1 MTLVLVIYAL
11 YGELPPAPPRAR
23 HHRGVNGTE
32 LLVHLDTDIGENPDD
47 LAALA
52 LLLASPEARLT
63 GVTTAGDA
71 SGRRAALVQHVL
83 ALAGRSVPVAG
94 DRAAAVDLLHAAAT
108 AGATLLAVGPLTN
121 LARLERSHP
130 GALGSARLVTMG
142 GWVGADRPAPVHGQP
157 DWGPW
162 RDTNV
167 VRDPAAATR
176 VFAAAGSLT
185 LVTLAETARCV
196 LHWDALPRLR
206 GAGAVGQLLAEHIE
220 AYAGGAADADEGGRG
235 DVVLLLHDP
244 LAAAVALGW
253 PGAATTRTRGRF
265 RPDSGGL
272 RLEPDPAG
280 REVRLVT
287 GLDGGALAAW
297 WLDRVTVLP

>member
-1 MTLVLVIYAL
+1 
-11 YGELPPAPPRAR
+11 
-23 HHRGVNGTE
+23 VNGTR
-32 LLVHLDTDIGENPDD
+32 LLVHLDTDIGDNPDD

-63 GVTTAGDA
+63 GVSTVGDA
-71 SGRRAALVQHVL
+71 DGRRAGLAQHVL
-83 ALAGRSVPVAG
+83 ALAHTSVPVAG
-94 DRAAAVDLLHAAAT
+94 DAAAAVELLRVAAT

-121 LARLERSHP
+121 LARLERSRP
-130 GALGSARLVTMG
+130 GTLGSARLVAMG
-142 GWVGADRPAPVHGQP
+142 GWVGADRAAPVRGQP

-167 VRDPAAATR
+167 VRDPAAAAR

-196 LHWDALPRLR
+196 LRRDALPRLR
-206 GAGAVGQLLAEHIE
+206 GAGAVGQLLAESIE
-220 AYAGGAADADEGGRG
+220 AYAGGPAAGPDAG
-235 DVVLLLHDP
+235 DRDDAVLLLHDP
-244 LAAAVALGW
+244 LAVAVALGW
-253 PGAATTRTRGRF
+253 PGAATAPIRGRF

-272 RLEPDPAG
+272 RLEPDRAG

-297 WLDRVTVLP
+297 WLERVTTLP